1 MRASLYFAVA
11 ALVATTSSVAFGQ
24 AVAQEP
30 VRRTTTVTQ
39 TGTTGTTGTTNQTAA
54 GNTAQTATAQGAQ
67 SDVPARVAV
76 GAQAVV
82 TVPADPANDLP
93 EALRPRGGGLTAD
106 EAAAR
111 AVHGSFGVAAGR
123 AGLRVAEL
131 QQAES
136 GWAMLPTLSVSA
148 RYTRLSDITPG
159 TIPFFNTPGCLMNI
173 AQCQAN
179 PSQFTQNVVLQQPI
193 LNNILFKISLT
204 IPVTDIPFRLREFYV
219 AAGHTAEARRLDL
232 DVQRSTA
239 ALQGREAYYEYARA
253 LGSVAAA
260 EAALVLTRRRR
271 EDIVQLRSA
280 GMVAPSE
287 LTVVDS
293 AVASADL
300 RVTQARNLLS
310 LMELQLRQ
318 RLRMSPTDAITLSEG
333 LTDPLPLPNES
344 LANLVASALHSRPE
358 VQSIE
363 RQVRALDAQQRATVA
378 GLFPSVAIAGNVDI
392 ANPNQRIFPQR
403 EGEFVTT
410 WDLSVQAQ
418 WTPNQLITGLSTNA
432 RLDAQRVQIQAQIAQ
447 LRDGLE
453 TEVRA
458 QYNALIGA
466 QASITAARAALAA
479 ARETYRVRRER
490 LSAGSS
496 TQTDVADAET
506 QLFNAQINLL
516 NAYVDLRLSAARL
529 RRAAGIVDPGARETA
544 ATSR

>member
-1 MRASLYFAVA
+1 MRASLLCTVSAAILAASPA
-11 ALVATTSSVAFGQ
+11 ALAQ
-24 AVAQEP
+24 AVAQDP
-30 VRRTTTVTQ
+30 PRRANVTQ
-39 TGTTGTTGTTNQTAA
+39 TATSTTNQAAPENAGASATQTAA
-54 GNTAQTATAQGAQ
+54 PVAAPAARAT
-67 SDVPARVAV
+67 VTVAV
-76 GAQAVV
+76 PPD
-82 TVPADPANDLP
+82 TNDDLP
-93 EALRPRGGGLTAD
+93 EGLRPRGGGLTAD

-111 AVHGSFGVAAGR
+111 AARGSFSVAAGR

-131 QQAES
+131 QQSES

-159 TIPFFNTPGCLMNI
+159 TLPFFNTPGCLMNLV
-173 AQCQAN
+173 QCQAN
-179 PSQFTQNVVLQQPI
+179 PNSFVVNTVLQQPI
-193 LNNILFKISLT
+193 LNNITFRLSLT

-219 AAGHTAEARRLDL
+219 AAGHQAEARRLDL
-232 DVQRSTA
+232 DVQRNTA

-253 LGSVAAA
+253 VGAVSAS
-260 EAALVLTRRRR
+260 ESALVLTRRRR
-271 EDIVQLRSA
+271 EDIVQLRAA
-280 GMVAPSE
+280 GMVAPAE
-287 LTVVDS
+287 LFAVDS
-293 AVASADL
+293 AIAAAEL

-318 RLRMSPTDAITLSEG
+318 RLRMSPTDAIVLSEG
-333 LTDPLPLPNES
+333 LTDALSLPSES
-344 LANLVASALHSRPE
+344 LASLVASALHSRPE
-358 VQSIE
+358 IQSIE
-363 RQVRALDAQQRATVA
+363 RQVRALDAQQRATTA
-378 GLFPSVAIAGNVDI
+378 GLFPSVAIAGNVDV

-418 WTPNQLITGLSTNA
+418 WTPNQLISGLTANA
-432 RLDAQRVQIQAQIAQ
+432 RIDAQRTQIQAQIAQ

-458 QYNALIGA
+458 NYNALIGS
-466 QASITAARAALAA
+466 QASIAAARSALVA

-529 RRAAGIVDPGARETA
+529 RRAAGIVDPGARDA
-544 ATSR
+544 AAPR